1 MVRQLEVTVNE
12 FRAICGDSDEDSE
25 NIDGD
30 NSDIDLEGIE
40 GDAEENDEEGNH
52 QTGSESADC
61 NKDLEEVWWTAEL
74 HDIDVNLPYL
84 FGYKPR
90 DFYTN

>member
-1 MVRQLEVTVNE
+1 MVQQLEVTINE
-12 FRAICGDSDEDSE
+12 FRAIFGDSDEDSE

-40 GDAEENDEEGNH
+40 GDTEENDEEGNH

-61 NKDLEEVWWTAEL
+61 NKILKKRGGRRSSMTSM
-74 HDIDVNLPYL
+74 
-84 FGYKPR
+84 
-90 DFYTN
+90 

>member
-1 MVRQLEVTVNE
+1 MNLER
-12 FRAICGDSDEDSE
+12 FSE
-25 NIDGD
+25 TLTKTKNIGD
-30 NSDIDLEGIE
+30 NSDIDVEGIE

-61 NKDLEEVWWTAEL
+61 DEGLEEAWWTAEL
-74 HDIDVNLPYL
+74 RDIDVNRPYL
-84 FGYKPR
+84 FGYKSR

>member
-1 MVRQLEVTVNE
+1 MNSERFSEILTKT
-12 FRAICGDSDEDSE
+12 E

-61 NKDLEEVWWTAEL
+61 NKDLEEAWWTVEL